1 MHLKCSASSLAAPFL
16 RANLQIWRG
25 NSGNWDQIGIARG
38 CSTLGKPIVSF
49 GTADG
54 EIDRNGSILRHKTDV
69 AEARLMGLPVHV
81 EIFDVAI
88 EDHDFLSLQ
97 EFDDLVNIKEVTS
110 IGV

>member
-1 MHLKCSASSLAAPFL
+1 
-16 RANLQIWRG
+16 
-25 NSGNWDQIGIARG
+25 
-38 CSTLGKPIVSF
+38 
-49 GTADG
+49 
-54 EIDRNGSILRHKTDV
+54 
-69 AEARLMGLPVHV
+69 MGLPVHV